1 MATGNGLKSVL
12 PWVGVLALFFGA
24 ASTSGVAL
32 WRIDAQAEELVDQ
45 SESIDELEEDVEL
58 IQRQLIQRQGEVEL
72 RTQRI
77 EIEQKQQGD
86 TLDEILRLLQQQGG
100 Q

>member
-1 MATGNGLKSVL
+1 MAGTGETLRSYWPILV
-12 PWVGVLALFFGA
+12 VAAGVVASA
-24 ASTSGVAL
+24 AVAQFQ
-32 WRIDAQAEELVDQ
+32 IGQHETELVDQ
-45 SESIDELEEDVEL
+45 AESIDEIEEDVEL

-86 TLDEILRLLQQQGG
+86 TLDEILRLLQQGTD
-100 Q
+100 